1 MSFPLLFSCYAL
13 LSSTQFLFSSL
24 DGKQKKSSDPE
35 PAPKSAVPYQRGIPD
50 YDYQI
55 GSLRFFRFAKPT
67 ESKDKESETSQF
79 QAFSGSGQSLRQT
92 KQRK

>member
-1 MSFPLLFSCYAL
+1 LAQKSKCISSYSYKFVSFI
-13 LSSTQFLFSSL
+13 SL

-35 PAPKSAVPYQRGIPD
+35 PPSKVAVSYQRGIPD

-55 GSLRFFRFAKPT
+55 GSLRFLRFAKPSDIK
-67 ESKDKESETSQF
+67 EKESEASQF

-92 KQRK
+92 KERK

>member
-1 MSFPLLFSCYAL
+1 MFFLLILY
-13 LSSTQFLFSSL
+13 FLNHNSL

-35 PAPKSAVPYQRGIPD
+35 PPPKVAVAYQRGIPD

-55 GSLRFFRFAKPT
+55 GSLRFFRFAKPSDNK
-67 ESKDKESETSQF
+67 EESEASQF

-92 KQRK
+92 KERK